1 MKAAICERY
10 GPPEVVQIR
19 EVPQPVP
26 AAGEVLIRARA
37 TTVNS
42 GDARVRALRVPRGL
56 RLPMR
61 LKLGFTKPKQPI
73 LGLEVA
79 GQVEAVGSAVTRFQP
94 GDRVVASRGFD
105 LASGQYGI
113 VHGWTKPQRVL
124 LAAVLLSVIIVVAD
138 VLLLNIS
145 GELPSEAW
153 WWVAVPVG
161 LFLVPVVGAV
171 CLIALVGQR
180 RRT

>member
-1 MKAAICERY
+1 MKAAFCEGY

-26 AAGEVLIRARA
+26 ADGDVVIKAFA

-73 LGLEVA
+73 LGHEVA

-94 GDRVVASRGFD
+94 GDKVVAS
-105 LASGQYGI
+105 
-113 VHGWTKPQRVL
+113 P
-124 LAAVLLSVIIVVAD
+124 
-138 VLLLNIS
+138 NIS
-145 GELPSEAW
+145 RSQSAGWFSAEESSQ
-153 WWVAVPVG
+153 G
-161 LFLVPVVGAV
+161 
-171 CLIALVGQR
+171 R
-180 RRT
+180 RSACRYAPY